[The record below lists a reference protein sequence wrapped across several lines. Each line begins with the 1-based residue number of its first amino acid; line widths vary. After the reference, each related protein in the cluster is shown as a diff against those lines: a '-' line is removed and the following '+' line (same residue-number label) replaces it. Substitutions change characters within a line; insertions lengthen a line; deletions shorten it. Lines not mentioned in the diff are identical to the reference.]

1 MRNDEAETIA
11 QLANETLDV
20 VRKAEA
26 CTAANGIIRSYF
38 GTDHQVQNMSAF
50 YSALVEALQK
60 AREQGEKDHADEDVL
75 LLTEE
80 ARADQDVLLLT

>member
-11 QLANETLDV
+11 QLANETLEV

-38 GTDHQVQNMSAF
+38 GTDNRVQNLSAF

-60 AREQGEKDHADEDVL
+60 AREQGEEDHADEDVL

-80 ARADQDVLLLT
+80 HHADEDVLLLT